1 MVSVIGWNWTPMV
14 ETQKLYLKGCLV
26 KVCHLIIQFG
36 TYKRA
41 NETQFVAINQAPFQ
55 LGNTK
60 RFMIT

>member
-14 ETQKLYLKGCLV
+14 ETQKLSLKGCLV

-41 NETQFVAINQAPFQ
+41 NELN
-55 LGNTK
+55 L
-60 RFMIT
+60 